1 MVQEIE
7 LEKLF
12 IHPKNV
18 RKTYNDIEELADSIR
33 EKGILQNLTVVPGH
47 FVTDKEWRELAEEYA
62 VNPTEEIRGRMN
74 AKASGAAANGWSDYG
89 YTVVI
94 GNRRLT
100 AARIA
105 GIKTAPCAVVEMS
118 EAEQAT
124 TMLLENMQRKDLTA
138 YEESCGMQM
147 CLDLGMSEEDLSKK
161 TGLSKKTIKHRTKIQ
176 LLNQETVEEKCAAGA
191 TIFDFIKLEQIK
203 DIEKRNAVLE
213 DMGTPNFN
221 YRLES
226 TIREEKKE
234 EAKEK
239 VIELYK
245 SFATEI
251 DGDSAREKQFCFS
264 WCLDLNKLPE
274 KPEDA
279 GEVKYYYKVESW
291 GIMLYKEREETPEP
305 EEPTQ
310 AQIDRIERDKRNA
323 QFAELGKTFYEM
335 RRKHLEN
342 KTRPLITP
350 AKIYKYMTLAILLD
364 NINVEWKEEKDRPYG
379 DTFDE
384 DIYTAVR
391 GGNPDEAVKGEE
403 VLERVEKDPLRE
415 MERIIYSIFEKG
427 DGIPCKTWDGM
438 YEENTQ
444 FENLYLFLQDI
455 GYILSE
461 AEMQILGGT
470 HPAYKERE
478 E

>member
-7 LEKLF
+7 LRKLF
-12 IHPKNV
+12 IHPNNV
-18 RKTYNDIEELADSIR
+18 RKTYNDIEELADSIK

-47 FVTDKEWRELAEEYA
+47 FVTDEEWRELADEYA
-62 VNPTEEIRGRMN
+62 VNPTGEIRERMN
-74 AKASGAAANGWSDYG
+74 AKAGGKDGWSEYG

-100 AARIA
+100 AARLA
-105 GIKTAPCAVVEMS
+105 GIKTAPCAIVNMS
-118 EAEQAT
+118 EADQAS

-234 EAKEK
+234 EARAK
-239 VIELYK
+239 VIELYDG
-245 SFATEI
+245 FAVQIEREET
-251 DGDSAREKQFCFS
+251 DGKRSVNTWYCDP
-264 WCLDLNKLPE
+264 NKLPE

-279 GEVKYYYKVESW
+279 DDVNYYFTVDSW
-291 GIMLYKEREETPEP
+291 GITLYKDREETEKP

-310 AQIDRIERDKRNA
+310 AELDRIERDKRNA
-323 QFAELGKTFYEM
+323 GLEELGKTLYEM
-335 RRKHLEN
+335 RRKYIEN
-342 KTRPLITP
+342 RTRQLITP
-350 AKIYKYMTLAILLD
+350 AKIYKYMTLAVLLD
-364 NINVEWKEEKDRPYG
+364 NDNIEWKEEKDLLYG
-379 DTFDE
+379 DSFHE
-384 DIYTAVR
+384 DIYTEVR
-391 GGNPDEAVKGEE
+391 NGNPEEDIKGDEI
-403 VLERVEKDPLRE
+403 LERVEKDPLRE
-415 MERIIYSIFEKG
+415 MERIIYSIFERG
-427 DGIPCKTWDGM
+427 ARIPCKTWDGT
-438 YEENTQ
+438 YEPDTL

-455 GYILSE
+455 GYILSDE
-461 AEMQILGGT
+461 EMQILGGT
-470 HPAYKERE
+470 HKLYKAAE